1 MVKVCPDN
9 LSIKAYYHQTK
20 KDSGNPPTKGQ
31 FRYSDHIR
39 VFCLFEDNCLGWQD
53 SRWPKTGSV
62 MLSIWKISHP
72 ETWAGLPLPEQLAT
86 KKLQIRRNPK
96 IDAQLIAISSI

>member
-1 MVKVCPDN
+1 
-9 LSIKAYYHQTK
+9 
-20 KDSGNPPTKGQ
+20 
-31 FRYSDHIR
+31 
-39 VFCLFEDNCLGWQD
+39 
-53 SRWPKTGSV
+53 